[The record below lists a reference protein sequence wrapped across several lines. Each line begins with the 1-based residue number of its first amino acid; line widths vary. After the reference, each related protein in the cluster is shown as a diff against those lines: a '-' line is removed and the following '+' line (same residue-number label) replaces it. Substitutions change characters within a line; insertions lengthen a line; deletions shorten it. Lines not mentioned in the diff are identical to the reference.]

1 MALKLNI
8 IKQSIG
14 KLNIERKLWLALS
27 GLVIAA
33 SFVLFVEWNTIQIN
47 HLQWVF
53 VTSGITVSM
62 IWWFW
67 TMRLIRIILNHR
79 LTEVEILQEIVTD
92 IKDIKNNVA
101 NLNK

>member
-1 MALKLNI
+1 MASKLNI

-14 KLNIERKLWLALS
+14 KLNIERKLWLILS
-27 GLVIAA
+27 VLVVAA
-33 SFVLFVEWNTIQIN
+33 SVISFLGWDSIQVH

-53 VTSGITVSM
+53 VTSGILISM

-79 LTEVEILQEIVTD
+79 LVEIEILQEIVND
-92 IKDIKNNVA
+92 IRDIKNNVA

>member
-1 MALKLNI
+1 MASKLNI
-8 IKQSIG
+8 IKQSIS

-27 GLVIAA
+27 GLVVAS
-33 SFVLFVEWNTIQIN
+33 SFVLFLGWNLIQIH

-53 VTSGITVSM
+53 VTLGITVSM

-79 LTEVEILQEIVTD
+79 LTEVEILQEIVSDIRD
-92 IKDIKNNVA
+92 IKDNVA
-101 NLNK
+101 NLKK

>member
-1 MALKLNI
+1 MASKLNI
-8 IKQSIG
+8 IKQSIS

-33 SFVLFVEWNTIQIN
+33 SFVLFLGWNTIQIN

-53 VTSGITVSM
+53 VTSGITVSI

-79 LTEVEILQEIVTD
+79 LVEVEILHEIVND
-92 IKDIKNNVA
+92 IKDIKINVA

>member
-1 MALKLNI
+1 MASKLNI
-8 IKQSIG
+8 IKQSIS

-33 SFVLFVEWNTIQIN
+33 SFVLFLGWNTIQIN

-92 IKDIKNNVA
+92 IKDIKNNVT
-101 NLNK
+101 NFNK

>member
-1 MALKLNI
+1 MASKLNI
-8 IKQSIG
+8 IKQSIS

-33 SFVLFVEWNTIQIN
+33 SFVLFLGWNTIQIN

-53 VTSGITVSM
+53 VTSVITVSI

-79 LTEVEILQEIVTD
+79 LVEVEILHEIVND
-92 IKDIKNNVA
+92 IKEIKINVA

>member
-1 MALKLNI
+1 MASKLNT

-27 GLVIAA
+27 GLVVAA
-33 SFVLFVEWNTIQIN
+33 SFVLFLGWNTIQMN

-53 VTSGITVSM
+53 VTAGVTVSM
-62 IWWFW
+62 VWWFW

-79 LTEVEILQEIVTD
+79 LTEVEILQEIVSDIRD
-92 IKDIKNNVA
+92 IKDNVA
-101 NLNK
+101 NLKK

>member
-1 MALKLNI
+1 MASKLNI

-27 GLVIAA
+27 GLVVAA
-33 SFVLFVEWNTIQIN
+33 SFVLFLGWNSIQVN
-47 HLQWVF
+47 HLQWFF
-53 VTSGITVSM
+53 VTLGITVSM

-79 LTEVEILQEIVTD
+79 LTEVEILQEIVND
-92 IKDIKNNVA
+92 IKDIKINVA

>member
-1 MALKLNI
+1 MASKLNI

-27 GLVIAA
+27 GLVVAA
-33 SFVLFVEWNTIQIN
+33 SFVLFLGWNSIQVN

-53 VTSGITVSM
+53 VTLGITVSM

-79 LTEVEILQEIVTD
+79 LTEVEILQEIVND
-92 IKDIKNNVA
+92 IKDIKINVA

>member
-1 MALKLNI
+1 MASKLNT

-27 GLVIAA
+27 GLVVAA
-33 SFVLFVEWNTIQIN
+33 SFVLFLGWNTIQVN

-53 VTSGITVSM
+53 VTAGVTVSM
-62 IWWFW
+62 VWWFW

-79 LTEVEILQEIVTD
+79 LTEVEILQEIVSDIRD
-92 IKDIKNNVA
+92 IKDNVA
-101 NLNK
+101 NLKK

>member
-1 MALKLNI
+1 MASKLNI
-8 IKQSIG
+8 IKQSIS

-33 SFVLFVEWNTIQIN
+33 SFVLFLGWNTIQIN

-53 VTSGITVSM
+53 VTSGITVSI

-67 TMRLIRIILNHR
+67 AMRLIRIILNHR
-79 LTEVEILQEIVTD
+79 LVEVEILHEIVND
-92 IKDIKNNVA
+92 IKDIKINVA

>member
-8 IKQSIG
+8 IKQSIN
-14 KLNIERKLWLALS
+14 KLNIERKLWLVLS
-27 GLVIAA
+27 ILVVAA
-33 SFVLFVEWNTIQIN
+33 SVISFLSWNSIQVY

-53 VTSGITVSM
+53 VTSGITISM

-79 LTEVEILQEIVTD
+79 LVEIEILQEIVND

-101 NLNK
+101 NLKK

>member
-1 MALKLNI
+1 MASKLNI
-8 IKQSIG
+8 IKQSIS

-27 GLVIAA
+27 GLVVAA
-33 SFVLFVEWNTIQIN
+33 SFVLFLSWNTIQIN

-53 VTSGITVSM
+53 VTLGITVSM

-79 LTEVEILQEIVTD
+79 LTEVEILQEIVND
-92 IKDIKNNVA
+92 IKDIKINVA